1 MLNNIKIEHTQT
13 NRDVNS
19 STTSSLHGST
29 LTLDAITETPNLKT
43 NFKLP
48 AEVVDKKK
56 EITTFAESDD
66 GERDLT
72 VRGTELSRG
81 FAYAG
86 PRLSNL
92 VKFASGIYSNAL
104 AGSPSLCDIAHL
116 NEIRLTGTG
125 DTNLDGEQ
133 LQIRDYDTNLKCNF
147 AFPTEI
153 ASSTTLS
160 T

>member
-1 MLNNIKIEHTQT
+1 M
-13 NRDVNS
+13 
-19 STTSSLHGST
+19 
-29 LTLDAITETPNLKT
+29 
-43 NFKLP
+43 
-48 AEVVDKKK
+48 KK
-56 EITTFAESDD
+56 EITSFAESDD

-92 VKFASGIYSNAL
+92 IKHASGIYSNAL
-104 AGSPSLCDIAHL
+104 AGSPSFCDISHL

-125 DTNLDGEQ
+125 KTSLDGEL

-147 AFPTEI
+147 AFPSEI